1 MNAKRLTK
9 PSASSSIAGKKPV
22 KTGVGKKLGRWFVAA
37 ATAGI
42 VGLTA
47 SKLLKV
53 AEQRA
58 AANKVPIA
66 QERAT
71 IANIYGLN
79 TNKVSDLKVLNFI
92 DSVANKENISRGR
105 VLQTLER
112 NHRDTAQLVSIDNK
126 LRMASSPA
134 EKERLKRIRRIIVST
149 IQDEQLNERLDEMMK
164 KKGTL
169 TQVEAKLR

>member
-1 MNAKRLTK
+1 MNANRLTK

-22 KTGVGKKLGRWFVAA
+22 KTGMQKKLGRWFVAA

-58 AANKVPIA
+58 AANKVPLA
-66 QERAT
+66 QERST

-105 VLQTLER
+105 VLQTLEK
-112 NHRDTAQLVSIDNK
+112 NHRDSYQIVSIDNK
-126 LRMASSPA
+126 LRSVTNPA
-134 EKERLKRIRRIIVST
+134 EKERLKRIRRILIST
-149 IQDEQLNERLDEMMK
+149 VQDEQLNERLDEMMQ

-169 TQVEAKLR
+169 KQVEKKLR